1 MVSYNLKINKSLN
14 KDKIISYAKSVI
26 NKEIDGVKKLLDLID
41 DNFTKAVEVIL
52 KCKGKIIIVGIGKS
66 GHVGKKIAASMAST
80 GTPSFFVHGDEALHG
95 DLGMI
100 ERDDV
105 VIALSNSG
113 ETREMIND
121 FHTLKKIGCKIISI
135 TSNPNSTMAKNSDVH
150 ICIGKLKEADHLN
163 LAPTTSSTVTL
174 IMGDALALTLSY
186 LKGFKKEDFALY
198 HPGGSLG
205 KGLTGREI

>member
-1 MVSYNLKINKSLN
+1 MDVKEEMKS
-14 KDKIISYAKSVI
+14 KSKKEEIISYAKRVI
-26 NKEIDGVKKLLDLID
+26 DKEISGIEQLTDHID
-41 DNFTKAVEVIL
+41 DNFVKAISIL
-52 KCKGKIIIVGIGKS
+52 LECKGKVVVMGLGKS

-80 GTPSFFVHGDEALHG
+80 GTPAFFVHGDEALHG

-100 ERDDV
+100 EGKDV

-113 ETREMIND
+113 ETREMLND
-121 FHTLKKIGCKIISI
+121 FLTLKTIGCKIISI
-135 TSNPNSTMAKNSDVH
+135 TSNPDSTMAKNSDIH
-150 ICIGKLKEADHLN
+150 IRIGKLEEADHLR

-174 IMGDALALTLSY
+174 VLGDAIALTLSY

-205 KGLTGREI
+205 KELTGKDF

>member
-1 MVSYNLKINKSLN
+1 MKSN
-14 KDKIISYAKSVI
+14 SKKEEIISYAKRVIDKEVSGI
-26 NKEIDGVKKLLDLID
+26 NKLPNHID
-41 DNFTKAVEVIL
+41 DNFVKAIGVL
-52 KCKGKIIIVGIGKS
+52 LDCKGKVVIIGLGKS

-80 GTPSFFVHGDEALHG
+80 GTPAFFVHGGETLHG

-100 ERDDV
+100 EKKDV

-113 ETREMIND
+113 ETREMLND
-121 FHTLKKIGCKIISI
+121 FLTLKTIGCKIISI
-135 TSNPNSTMAKNSDVH
+135 TSNLDSTMAKNSDIH
-150 ICIGKLKEADHLN
+150 ICIGKLEEADHLR

-174 IMGDALALTLSY
+174 VLGDAIALTLSY

-205 KGLTGREI
+205 KELTGKDI